1 MKLAMAQ
8 MRMTDSMEENLG
20 TSLEMCAL
28 ARGSDLLFFPE
39 IQLTPFFPQYE
50 KRDVSKYA
58 LTPDSD
64 MIARL
69 KAAARDN
76 GYYMSPNV
84 YLELDGKRY
93 DTSLWIDPQGEVLD
107 SAEMVHIAQAEQFYE
122 QDYYT
127 PSNDGFHVFD
137 TDIGRIG
144 IVVCFDRH
152 YPESIRTEALM
163 GADLIL
169 VPTVNEKAEP
179 LTMFEWEIRVQAFQN
194 SVAIAMCNRVGTEDD
209 MQFAGE
215 SLVTDAYGNLI
226 CKAGDEEGGLYAEV
240 DLKESSDLRNK
251 KPYTQLRRTEDYL

>member
-127 PSNDGFHVFD
+127 PAPDGFKVFD
-137 TDIGRIG
+137 TPFGKVG
-144 IVVCFDRH
+144 IVICFDRH
-152 YPESIRTEALM
+152 LPESIRTCTMM
-163 GADLIL
+163 GAELIII
-169 VPTVNEKAEP
+169 PTANTEAEP
-179 LTMFEWEIRVQAFQN
+179 WRCSSGRCACRQCRIRCSLQCATAWGLREIWTLQDSR
-194 SVAIAMCNRVGTEDD
+194 
-209 MQFAGE
+209 
-215 SLVTDAYGNLI
+215 
-226 CKAGDEEGGLYAEV
+226 
-240 DLKESSDLRNK
+240 SSCIRAVMS
-251 KPYTQLRRTEDYL
+251 

>member
-20 TSLEMCAL
+20 TSLEMCDL

-50 KRDVSKYA
+50 KRDASKYA

-76 GYYMSPNV
+76 SYYMSPNV

-107 SAEMVHIAQAEQFYE
+107 SAKMVHIAQAEQFYE
-122 QDYYT
+122 
-127 PSNDGFHVFD
+127 
-137 TDIGRIG
+137 
-144 IVVCFDRH
+144 
-152 YPESIRTEALM
+152 
-163 GADLIL
+163 
-169 VPTVNEKAEP
+169 
-179 LTMFEWEIRVQAFQN
+179 
-194 SVAIAMCNRVGTEDD
+194 
-209 MQFAGE
+209 
-215 SLVTDAYGNLI
+215 
-226 CKAGDEEGGLYAEV
+226 
-240 DLKESSDLRNK
+240 
-251 KPYTQLRRTEDYL
+251 